1 MEKQRDLP
9 PSTIEDD
16 TTIIITSSLIPSHP
30 SLDMIDETIK
40 SLSYLQGLS
49 ERARIII
56 TVDGVYKQDRGPDSP
71 KNRILAQYIEA
82 LRNKYDKYHITI
94 LCEKTKVM
102 LVGNVRK
109 AMESVNTE
117 FVYLIQHDMPF
128 IAPVDHTALI
138 RTFQG
143 YPESVRLVRFSPRR
157 TLKRNKDR
165 LGICGEVEFQANGI
179 ELSKTHTWSDK

>member
-1 MEKQRDLP
+1 MKKHGDLP
-9 PSTIEDD
+9 PSTMEED

-30 SLDMIDETIK
+30 SLDMIDQTIK
-40 SLSYLQGLS
+40 SLSHLHGLS
-49 ERARIII
+49 ERAPIII
-56 TVDGVYKQDRGPDSP
+56 TVDGAYKQAHGPDSP

-82 LRNKYDKYHITI
+82 LRNKYDKYHITV
-94 LCEKTKVM
+94 LCEKTNIM

-109 AMESVNTE
+109 AIESVNTE
-117 FVYLIQHDMPF
+117 FVYIIQHDMPF
-128 IAPVDHTALI
+128 IAPVNHTALI

-157 TLKRNKDR
+157 TLKRAKDR